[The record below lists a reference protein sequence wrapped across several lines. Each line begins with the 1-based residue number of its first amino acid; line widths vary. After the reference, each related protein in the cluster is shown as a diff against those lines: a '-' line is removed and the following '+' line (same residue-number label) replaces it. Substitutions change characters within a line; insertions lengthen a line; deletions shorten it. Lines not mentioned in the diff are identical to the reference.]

1 MSHTLLMITFKIFN
15 HYSPMIICLFHH
27 IRPFPF

>member
-1 MSHTLLMITFKIFN
+1 MSHTSMIFN